1 MCALFTT
8 ISDATRVCQLL
19 AKHAS
24 IEPLLEGCAY
34 IGFVIQLHD
43 AQFETY
49 LKVRQAVSA
58 FVHIIEKR
66 IKAKDFS
73 NLYIHP
79 ASSELNSVG
88 APRVVFDAQGRVL
101 YSW

>member
-1 MCALFTT
+1 MCALLTA
-8 ISDATRVCQLL
+8 ISDATGVCQLL
-19 AKHAS
+19 AEQAS
-24 IEPLLEGCAY
+24 IEPVLEGCAY

-58 FVHIIEKR
+58 FVRIIEKR
-66 IKAKDFS
+66 IKAQDFIY
-73 NLYIHP
+73 LYIHP
-79 ASSELNSVG
+79 ASSELDSVG

-101 YSW
+101 YNW